1 MVATMFATLETFFGI
16 GLIVGPTV
24 GGAMYQ
30 AGGYILP
37 FAVLGSFLIFAAIL
51 TYFILPERY
60 NERDGG
66 LQETQEKGLCDL
78 LRIPSITLAA
88 LSILCTS
95 LSIAF
100 LQATLDPH
108 LRQFE
113 LSPSQMGKCREE

>member
-78 LRIPSITLAA
+78 LRIPSIFLAA

-95 LSIAF
+95 SALENDNRN
-100 LQATLDPH
+100 LD
-108 LRQFE
+108 
-113 LSPSQMGKCREE
+113 